1 MGMLQRL
8 REAHPDVTITAYDG
22 HYCSIGDH
30 DSHLLNHIKVE
41 KDGRTASFEAVESG
55 RRKAPKP
62 KAIEERLKGLI
73 TQFA

>member
-22 HYCSIGDH
+22 HYCKIGDH
-30 DSHLLNHIKVE
+30 DSHLLDHIKVE
-41 KDGRTASFEAVESG
+41 KVGKAVSFNAVERG

-62 KAIEERLKGLI
+62 KAIEQRLKGLI